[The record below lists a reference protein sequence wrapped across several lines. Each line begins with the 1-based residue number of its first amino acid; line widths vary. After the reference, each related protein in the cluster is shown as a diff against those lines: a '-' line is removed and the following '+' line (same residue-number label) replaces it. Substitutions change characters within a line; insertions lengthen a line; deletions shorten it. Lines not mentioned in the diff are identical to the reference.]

1 MAKNHLFLEY
11 YISVCFSV
19 LYFLYFL
26 KHVGTPFTL
35 KMKTIK
41 LLILRANLEVEYKY
55 RV

>member
-26 KHVGTPFTL
+26 KHVGTFTL